1 MIKIQLYQFE
11 VAFGD
16 LEANKS
22 KIKQFF
28 ENELNEDTDIV
39 VFPEMW
45 NNGYDLE
52 HLNEKADNNLENTKQ
67 FISNLANQFKVNV
80 VAGSVSN
87 KKDDAVYNT
96 LVVFNEHGD
105 LIYDYDKIHLVPML
119 NEPKYLA
126 SGNFLPETCDLCDIK
141 MGGIICYD
149 LRFPEPIRRLAI
161 NESKVIFVVA
171 QWPESRLYH
180 WKQLNIARAIE
191 NETYIV
197 ACNSCGNDENTE
209 YAGHSLVIAPNGDV
223 ISEANNQETILSVKI
238 DSNKVNEMRNQIPVF
253 KNRRTDLYS

>member
-45 NNGYDLE
+45 NNGYALE
-52 HLNEKADNNLENTKQ
+52 HLNEKADNNLGNTKQ

-126 SGNFLPETCDLCDIK
+126 SGNFLPETFDLCDIK

-171 QWPESRLYH
+171 QWPKSRLYH

-238 DSNKVNEMRNQIPVF
+238 DSNKVNEIRNQIPVF